1 MDYGKHLVSEKTNG
15 NDIATFIRNHLSG
28 TPRKTTGL
36 LMWQAAKKEF
46 KDITKNQFTK
56 VWNELVRDEFLVKV
70 SGKSY
75 KWEM

>member
-1 MDYGKHLVSEKTNG
+1 MNIDKYLVSEKTNG
-15 NDIATFIRNHLSG
+15 NDIANFIRNSLSG
-28 TPRKTTGL
+28 TPRKTTGI
-36 LMWQAAKKEF
+36 LMFHAAKEEF

-75 KWEM
+75 KWER